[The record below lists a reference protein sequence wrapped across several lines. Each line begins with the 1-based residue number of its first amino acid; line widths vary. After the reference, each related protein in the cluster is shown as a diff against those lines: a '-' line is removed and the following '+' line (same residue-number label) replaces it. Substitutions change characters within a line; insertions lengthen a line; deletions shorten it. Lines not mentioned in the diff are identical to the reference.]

1 MIEFLCTVQE
11 GCIPE
16 NMRPELEKAIQNT
29 SVEILGIA
37 KGPFSI
43 SWAEIPRD
51 FGFRGGKPTTTS
63 HVRGQI
69 PDGCDK
75 ETRERLMKE
84 IGERWYDITGQT
96 DDELIVAARDE
107 GWKGNTIKSN

>member
-16 NMRPELEKAIQNT
+16 NMRGELEAVIEKT
-29 SVEILGIA
+29 SLEILGHA
-37 KGPFSI
+37 SGPFSI
-43 SWAEIPRD
+43 TWAEIPRA
-51 FGFRGGKPTTTS
+51 FGFRGGNPTTTS

-96 DDELIVAARDE
+96 EDELIVAARDE
-107 GWKGNTIKSN
+107 GWEGNTITSN

>member
-11 GCIPE
+11 ECISE
-16 NMRPELEKAIQNT
+16 NIRGELEKALEEVC
-29 SVEILGIA
+29 SEILGQTN
-37 KGPFSI
+37 GLFRV
-43 SWAEIPRD
+43 SWTEIPKE
-51 FGFRGGKPTTTS
+51 FGFRGGRPTTTS

-69 PDGCDK
+69 PDGCDS

-96 DDELIVAARDE
+96 EHELIVSARDE
-107 GWKGNTIKSN
+107 GWEGNTIRSN

>member
-16 NMRPELEKAIQNT
+16 NIRSELETALEKVSI
-29 SVEILGIA
+29 EILGQS

-43 SWAEIPRD
+43 SWTEIPKD
-51 FGFRGGKPTTTS
+51 FGFRGGQPTTTS

-69 PDGCDK
+69 PNGCDS

-96 DDELIVAARDE
+96 EHELIVSARDE
-107 GWKGNTIKSN
+107 GWEGNTIRSN

>member
-1 MIEFLCTVQE
+1 MIDFLCTVQE

-16 NMRPELEKAIQNT
+16 NVREELESAIEKT
-29 SVEILGIA
+29 SISILGSA

-69 PDGCDK
+69 PDGCDS

-96 DDELIVAARDE
+96 EDELIVAARDE
-107 GWKGNTIKSN
+107 GWKGNTITIS